1 MEYIAS
7 TLNNL
12 IHQTAFFNLTWGNY
26 VMILVACFFLYLA
39 IRHEFEPLLLLP
51 IAFGMLLVNIYPD
64 IMLHP
69 ENAANGAGG
78 LLYYFYK
85 LDELAI
91 LPSLIFMGVGAMTD
105 FGPLIAKHTSEQ
117 SGWDSTTRQ
126 LQQSPS
132 SVVLTALPPSS
143 LLVSWDR
150 RRSWDLS
157 QWQHILTCHWFPLSS
172 PLL

>member
-105 FGPLIAKHTSEQ
+105 FGPLLANPISLLLGAAA
-117 SGWDSTTRQ
+117 Q
-126 LQQSPS
+126 LGIFMTYVGTQFMGFTYQQSAS
-132 SVVLTALPPSS
+132 IGIIGLS
-143 LLVSWDR
+143 LI
-150 RRSWDLS
+150 
-157 QWQHILTCHWFPLSS
+157 HI
-172 PLL
+172 

>member
-85 LDELAI
+85 LDELARASFWE
-91 LPSLIFMGVGAMTD
+91 LLRSLVSSQ
-105 FGPLIAKHTSEQ
+105 HTSEQ

-126 LQQSPS
+126 LLQSPS

-157 QWQHILTCHWFPLSS
+157 QWQHIPTCHWFPLSS

>member
-91 LPSLIFMGVGAMTD
+91 PVSYTHLEAKNAGIDKAVTQIAAQEEPEADDTELVAVIAAAIAASEGAASTD
-105 FGPLIAKHTSEQ
+105 GF
-117 SGWDSTTRQ
+117 
-126 LQQSPS
+126 
-132 SVVLTALPPSS
+132 VV
-143 LLVSWDR
+143 
-150 RRSWDLS
+150 RS
-157 QWQHILTCHWFPLSS
+157 IRKVR
-172 PLL
+172 

>member
-85 LDELAI
+85 LDELADPAVPDLHGRRCHDRLRSSDRKPQELPFGSCCAVRYFRSI
-91 LPSLIFMGVGAMTD
+91 LRCDLAGI
-105 FGPLIAKHTSEQ
+105 Q
-117 SGWDSTTRQ
+117 RQ
-126 LQQSPS
+126 GSCSHLHHR
-132 SVVLTALPPSS
+132 
-143 LLVSWDR
+143 W
-150 RRSWDLS
+150 
-157 QWQHILTCHWFPLSS
+157 C
-172 PLL
+172 